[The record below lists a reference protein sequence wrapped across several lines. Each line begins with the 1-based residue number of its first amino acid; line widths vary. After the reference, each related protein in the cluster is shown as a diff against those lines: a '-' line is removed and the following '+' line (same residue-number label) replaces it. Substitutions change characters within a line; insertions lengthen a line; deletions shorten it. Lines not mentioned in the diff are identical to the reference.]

1 MTTILIL
8 NAVSSLVASAG
19 IGGLLLLRARRAR
32 AAAVTQPLY
41 VASTTDRQNLR
52 T

>member
-32 AAAVTQPLY
+32 AAAVTQPVY
-41 VASTTDRQNLR
+41 VASRSGRQDQR
-52 T
+52 A